1 MYTLPRWIYSK
12 LPGYP
17 VMVGPVTLPQLQSLP
32 PACTATADEVE
43 EVASMLEGLQVTAVD
58 LMPRTGLW
66 AYHRMDGTHSPMPST
81 LEDVLSPTWNNVPL
95 VCDNSPPLERPRSH
109 SP

>member
-1 MYTLPRWIYSK
+1 MHVT
-12 LPGYP
+12 
-17 VMVGPVTLPQLQSLP
+17 VGPVTSPRLQSLP
-32 PACTATADEVE
+32 PVCTATADEVE

-66 AYHRMDGTHSPMPST
+66 AYHHLDSSHSPTPST
-81 LEDVLSPTWNNVPL
+81 IEDVLSPTWNNAPS
-95 VCDNSPPLERPRSH
+95 VCDNSPTPEKPRSC